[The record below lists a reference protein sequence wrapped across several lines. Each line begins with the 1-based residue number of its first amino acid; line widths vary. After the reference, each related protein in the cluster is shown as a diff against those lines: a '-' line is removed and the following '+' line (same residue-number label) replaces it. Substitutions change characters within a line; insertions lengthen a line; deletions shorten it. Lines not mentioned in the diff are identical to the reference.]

1 MTVYKHEVE
10 NTTPAAI
17 RELAEQTRR
26 NIKLEESKLAHADH
40 AAHGEINDRI
50 REYTVRLSRLES
62 YARDLDREIRL
73 NSNLSCPGV
82 IRNDQD

>member
-26 NIKLEESKLAHADH
+26 NIKSEESKLAHADH